1 MTDYYH
7 PKRFLIIASIR
18 SGGTLLSHALD
29 SHPMIHA
36 HRGEPVHSHDPLRKI
51 ASTAID
57 ALDASLS
64 FYGYEA
70 NIAKITW
77 SQFYNL
83 KEDLEQLNLN
93 GVIFLYRA
101 NPLRVYISE
110 QIRLTDFQNS
120 MNTHSFTSR
129 DKANASID
137 PDYTEKW
144 INRYLMKLADLSEY
158 LPNGFKNTFSVSY
171 ENLTREFREI
181 PRSLGLAL
189 CDFVGVGYRR
199 LEYKTV
205 KRNPY
210 DLQDLIVN
218 YEAVHNHFKNHCPE
232 YLQYLHDE

>member
-1 MTDYYH
+1 MNDYYY

-77 SQFYNL
+77 SQFFEL
-83 KEDLEQLNLN
+83 KEDLPALNLD
-93 GVIFLYRA
+93 GVILLYRD
-101 NPLRVYISE
+101 NPLRVYVSE
-110 QIRLTDFQNS
+110 QIRLTDLQS
-120 MNTHSFTSR
+120 GMNTHSFTKR

-137 PDYTEKW
+137 PAYTEIW
-144 INRYLMKLADLSEY
+144 INSYLMKLTGLGEY
-158 LPNGFKNTFSVSY
+158 LTNRFNNTFSVSY
-171 ENLTREFREI
+171 ENLTSEFREI
-181 PRSLGLAL
+181 PRSLGLEL

-199 LEYKTV
+199 LEYQTA

-210 DLQDLIVN
+210 DFQDLIVN
-218 YEAVHNHFKNHCPE
+218 YEDVHNHFEKHCPN
-232 YLQYLHDE
+232 YLQYLHEE